1 MDAAGFDYTLP
12 DAAIAQ
18 RPAEPRDSSRLLV
31 DGDPVSHLL
40 TGDFP
45 TLIRPGDVVVL
56 NDTRVLPARL
66 HLTKATGGKVE
77 VLALEPAE
85 PGAVARHRVDQAG
98 DWWEALVRPSRRVP
112 DGTLLQRSGD
122 RAVLQVGPAT
132 GEGTRLVAPVG
143 CTWDELLGAHGEVPL
158 PPYITTPLTE
168 PDRYQTVYAENPSSV
183 AAPTAGLH
191 LTAEAIERC
200 VAAGAE
206 VHTVELAVGVGT
218 FRPLEADVVE
228 DHVMHSER
236 YVIEED
242 TWDACRRADRV
253 VAVGTTVVR
262 TLEAAAATGSLSGR
276 TDLFIRPGHR
286 FQVVDALLTNFH
298 MPRSTLLVMLEAFIG
313 PRWRDLYRIA
323 LDEGYRFLSFG
334 DAMFIERDR
343 SQTLDGGA

>member
-31 DGDPVSHLL
+31 DGEHMSHLF
-40 TGDFP
+40 TRDFP

-56 NDTRVLPARL
+56 NDTRVLPARM
-66 HLTKATGGKVE
+66 HLTKPTGGKVE
-77 VLALEPAE
+77 VLALESAAPSE
-85 PGAVARHRVDQAG
+85 VADYPLDEGG

-112 DGTLLQRSGD
+112 DGTRLRGPD
-122 RAVLQVGPAT
+122 GRAVLQVGPAT
-132 GEGTRLVAPVG
+132 GEGARLVAAIG
-143 CTWDELLGAHGEVPL
+143 CSMDELLAVQGEVPL

-168 PDRYQTVYAENPSSV
+168 PDRYQTVYADNASSV

-191 LTAEAIERC
+191 LTRGAIERC
-200 VAAGAE
+200 TAAGAE

-218 FRPLEADVVE
+218 FRPLETDSVE

-236 YVIEED
+236 YVIHENA
-242 TWDACRRADRV
+242 WDACKRADRV

-262 TLEAAAATGSLSGR
+262 TLEAAAVSGSLSGR

-343 SQTLDGGA
+343 SQTADGGA